1 MKVTDEQFDKFCSEM
16 GIELL
21 EYQKVLLKKI
31 LNEQPLMPLTPK
43 MRCVMSCGYV
53 PKTIS
58 EHIGAQLDGYKA
70 KLIIVDE
77 NLKGEE

>member
-21 EYQKVLLKKI
+21 PYQKVLLKKI
-31 LNEQPLMPLTPK
+31 LDESPLISLTPK
-43 MRCVMSCGYV
+43 MRCVMSCGYI
-53 PKTIS
+53 PKTID
-58 EHIGAQLDGYKA
+58 ERIRAELDGYKA

-77 NLKGEE
+77 NLKG